1 MCERERVRHWGGKWW
16 RGVHKKGVQRIW
28 DRASIWKRRF
38 LNSKQG
44 SIWLIEKTQILQSES
59 YKNLQK
65 VGLNSNPRQ
74 VLLLNEDELTRGCK
88 VFWCRIGWNLS
99 INIWH
104 APNIKR
110 RDLPLLIHLSSSS
123 TNPLTRTFSPFS
135 TKVCLI
141 YEENFVLSRF
151 KVDLTLNFYESEHF
165 NLLIL
170 CNLGP
175 APRMTFCVV
184 MLRSLRFR
192 NPVVPASMNP
202 YTSCFC
208 EWTLLCTDLKHK
220 QECVR
225 HHIFIP
231 TQEEVDRV
239 SKGTHSSC

>member
-1 MCERERVRHWGGKWW
+1 M
-16 RGVHKKGVQRIW
+16 
-28 DRASIWKRRF
+28 
-38 LNSKQG
+38 
-44 SIWLIEKTQILQSES
+44 
-59 YKNLQK
+59 
-65 VGLNSNPRQ
+65 
-74 VLLLNEDELTRGCK
+74 
-88 VFWCRIGWNLS
+88 
-99 INIWH
+99 
-104 APNIKR
+104 
-110 RDLPLLIHLSSSS
+110 IHLSSSS

-239 SKGTHSSC
+239 SNYYPRAPILAVNKDLRWTFVAVCCHEWDFILHSKSLIRAPIQIVNKDENGSLWLCVNYCGPWLLAINQWAPRQSLDKAINFQARPSQCPHSNPHHGRR